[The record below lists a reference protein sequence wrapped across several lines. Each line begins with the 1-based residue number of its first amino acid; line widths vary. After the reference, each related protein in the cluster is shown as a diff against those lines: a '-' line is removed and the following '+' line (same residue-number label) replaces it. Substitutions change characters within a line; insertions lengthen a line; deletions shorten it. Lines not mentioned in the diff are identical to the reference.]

1 MKSVKIRSTFAFLSF
16 CFFIIGLTF
25 LYADNPLTYE
35 NNWLVIIG
43 NYRTYSQAE
52 DVNVTEGYNATILL
66 STYFENLSPGWYM
79 LVRGAYDTKAK
90 ALAISQELSDTK
102 GIDNYLK
109 YTGDLFYSDES
120 KYRIAEYR
128 IAELDD
134 DDYFALA
141 ENAFHHIGEKSP
153 DEGRWVFFEDHEEDP
168 EEFPVIRTVHDAEC
182 IENLFVFADEKDI
195 AWSPKSDEFV
205 FIDYDAFYNGGD
217 HQLIIVDV
225 FTREYISLLVHDL
238 IEGRDF
244 DGRSMLT
251 VYNLGWLASGDG
263 VIFSMDVDFLGTAGD
278 DMIDKHRIEELGE
291 DFGTRSPVFA
301 GNYIVYLKP

>member
-1 MKSVKIRSTFAFLSF
+1 MKLVKTCSTYAFLSF
-16 CFFIIGLTF
+16 YFFIIAFTF

-52 DVNVTEGYNATILL
+52 DVNVTEEYNATILL

-79 LVRGAYDTKAK
+79 LVKGAYDTKAK

-102 GIDNYLK
+102 GIDNYVK
-109 YTGDLFYSDES
+109 YTGDLFFFDES
-120 KYRIAEYR
+120 GYR

-141 ENAFHHIGEKSP
+141 ENTFHHIGEKSP
-153 DEGRWVFFEDHEEDP
+153 DECRWVLFEDHEEDP

-195 AWSPKSDEFV
+195 AWSPKSDKFV

-225 FTREYISLLVHDL
+225 FTHEYISVLVHDL

-251 VYNLGWLASGDG
+251 VYNLEWLASGGG

-278 DMIDKHRIEELGE
+278 DMIDKHRIEKLGE